1 MSRWIILH
9 LRRLPAW
16 PLIALLFIGFLLC
29 DLGFDWRSEELG
41 SHIKILDAR
50 GWYSPVDARDLFES
64 LGEDGRRIYALTEV
78 TLDLAFPLIYGT
90 LFALL
95 ICQLYRAP
103 ASDWLILLPVISV
116 MTDLTE
122 NSLLFYLAMTFNGQT
137 AFITWIASIATA
149 TKTAAFIGSL
159 FAILAGGIH
168 GITTK
173 NESQRTG

>member
-29 DLGFDWRSEELG
+29 NLGFDWRNEALG
-41 SHIKILDAR
+41 SHIKILDVR
-50 GWYSPVDARDLFES
+50 VWYSPADARDLFKS
-64 LGEDGRRIYALTEV
+64 LGEDGRRIYAITEV

-90 LFALL
+90 LFVLL

-103 ASDWLILLPVISV
+103 ASIRLILLPVVSV
-116 MTDLTE
+116 ITDLTE
-122 NSLLFYLAMTFNGQT
+122 NSLLFYLAMTFNDQAT
-137 AFITWIASIATA
+137 FIAWIASIATA

-159 FAILAGGIH
+159 VAILAGGIQ
-168 GITTK
+168 GIATNKQT
-173 NESQRTG
+173 QRTG